1 MVRTDPGSLF
11 SDALHG
17 GTVVGARVGGAR
29 YILRRKLGRG
39 ACTEVWLARDV
50 KMEHEAALK
59 FLPTA
64 LVQDPHTIELLEQ
77 ETRRSAQLAHPS
89 IARVYEFVCD
99 YQMAAFAT
107 EYVNGWSLAAL
118 KVDRREKRFTIDEI
132 SLWIGQLCGALEYAH
147 HEFCLV
153 HRALRPANLLLNARE
168 QLKVTDFA
176 IDHLVRRL
184 AAEQGLS
191 VHSTLGYLSPQQIKG
206 AEASVLDD
214 IYALGATIYDLVTG
228 TPPFYEGEILAQ
240 IGELPAPAMNDRLA
254 SLGIDDS
261 IPAAWEETVA
271 ACLAKEPGRRPQSAL
286 EVLRSLGRKNAPQP
300 VGVAAES
307 GTRARFQAYVTEA
320 VDAFSG
326 FLAHVFLEIKASR
339 PVRLVLEKQP
349 VRELA
354 NRLNLKARTVIEAGR
369 KKPSTVL
376 TATIILVALN
386 LAIALW
392 FLFRH

>member
-1 MVRTDPGSLF
+1 MVRTDPGSPF
-11 SDALHG
+11 GDALHS

-39 ACTEVWLARDV
+39 ACTEVWLAWDV
-50 KMEHEAALK
+50 KFEHEAALK

-107 EYVNGWSLAAL
+107 EFADGWSLAAL

-168 QLKVTDFA
+168 QLKVTDFG
-176 IDHLVRRL
+176 IDHLVHRL
-184 AAEQGLS
+184 AAEQGLA
-191 VHSTLGYLSPQQIKG
+191 VHITLGYLSPQQIKG
-206 AEASVLDD
+206 AEASLLDD
-214 IYALGATIYDLVTG
+214 IYAIGATIYDLVTG

-240 IGELPAPAMNDRLA
+240 IRELPAPAMRDRLA
-254 SLGIDDS
+254 SLGIDGS
-261 IPAAWEETVA
+261 IPTAWEETVA
-271 ACLAKEPGRRPQSAL
+271 SCLAKEPGRRPQSAL
-286 EVLRSLGRKNAPQP
+286 EVLRALGRKNVPHP
-300 VGVAAES
+300 IGVAAEP
-307 GTRARFQAYVTEA
+307 GKWARVQTGAAQAAEA
-320 VDAFSG
+320 FYGLIAR
-326 FLAHVFLEIKASR
+326 VFRDLKASR
-339 PVRLVLEKQP
+339 PVKVVLEWQP
-349 VRELA
+349 SHELA
-354 NRLNLKARTVIEAGR
+354 ERLNRQARTVIDAGR
-369 KKPSTVL
+369 KNPSMVL

-392 FLFRH
+392 FFFRR